1 MTTTKPMR
9 LLFVGAGAVG
19 GFLAARAL
27 EAGHDVSVLVR
38 PARARSL
45 REHGL
50 VVATQSA
57 STTTRPAV
65 ITADELT
72 AGFDAIVLAVKAD
85 ALDAAMADIAP
96 AVTPETMV
104 VPFLNGMGHVDRL
117 VDRFGSSV
125 IGGVL
130 RVATELQADG
140 SVRLLNPLF
149 EIEIGELDGR
159 PSERTDSLG
168 AAFRAAGADVT
179 VSGHIMAGMWA
190 KWVFIASVGAITGLM
205 RGPVGE
211 IVAVPG
217 GEAFARAVV
226 AEADSVAAASGYPL
240 ASGQR
245 QGLERTVTT
254 PGSPLNSSLSR
265 DLLAGHPTE
274 VEPVLGDLV
283 ARAASAGLAVP
294 FLTAATLALRV
305 HNHRLLISG

>member
-117 VDRFGSSV
+117 VDRFG
-125 IGGVL
+125 
-130 RVATELQADG
+130 
-140 SVRLLNPLF
+140 
-149 EIEIGELDGR
+149 
-159 PSERTDSLG
+159 
-168 AAFRAAGADVT
+168 
-179 VSGHIMAGMWA
+179 
-190 KWVFIASVGAITGLM
+190 
-205 RGPVGE
+205 
-211 IVAVPG
+211 
-217 GEAFARAVV
+217 
-226 AEADSVAAASGYPL
+226 
-240 ASGQR
+240 
-245 QGLERTVTT
+245 
-254 PGSPLNSSLSR
+254 
-265 DLLAGHPTE
+265 
-274 VEPVLGDLV
+274 
-283 ARAASAGLAVP
+283 
-294 FLTAATLALRV
+294 
-305 HNHRLLISG
+305 